1 MIKIYGLCIAYT
13 NGKQLLKR
21 LELFGITKAEVEE
34 VMEKYQKRQKLEDK
48 IATIRLERGTKGAN
62 MFRKFKVFIDG
73 EYVGK
78 IK

>member
-1 MIKIYGLCIAYT
+1 M
-13 NGKQLLKR
+13 
-21 LELFGITKAEVEE
+21 
-34 VMEKYQKRQKLEDK
+34 EDK
-48 IATIRLERGTKGAN
+48 IATIRLERGTKGVN